1 MESDIKKLDKIFYC
15 DYHKRVEEIK
25 KSTNK
30 LVHYTSASAGLKIL
44 QNKEIWMRRVSCMN
58 DFSEVQHGKDLFI
71 DLWKNTERDIIQK
84 LTSLFG
90 DNGDVFNEVMGE
102 LEDISEFDIL
112 RSYITCFSEH
122 LESEDKYGRLSMWRG
137 YGKGTGIAL
146 VLKKDIFYSE
156 YDAIDITTSPVAYLN
171 KDDIKDKFISLVTDL
186 EENKQKIDFKN
197 IQRDDLHD
205 FLIEWLEILILSI
218 KHPAFC
224 EKKEWRV
231 ISFENAK
238 GIKKDIIDLNGMPQP
253 VQKIPLSEKLQT
265 DGDEF
270 SVNEILDH
278 IIIGPTQ
285 YAIPIYQALVEELE
299 KLNVENAKGKVIFS
313 DIPYRG

>member
-224 EKKEWRV
+224 EEKEWRV

-270 SVNEILDH
+270 SVNEILDR

>member
-1 MESDIKKLDKIFYC
+1 MESDIEKLKKIFHC
-15 DYHKRVEEIK
+15 DYHKRMEELK

-44 QNKEIWMRRVSCMN
+44 QNKEMWMRRVSCMN

-71 DLWKNTERDIIQK
+71 DLWKNTEKDIVQK

-102 LEDISEFDIL
+102 LEKISAFNIL
-112 RSYITCFSEH
+112 HSYITCFSEH

-224 EKKEWRV
+224 EEKEWRV

-270 SVNEILDH
+270 SVNEILDR

>member
-1 MESDIKKLDKIFYC
+1 MESDIEKLNKIFHC
-15 DYHKRVEEIK
+15 DYHKRMEELK

-71 DLWKNTERDIIQK
+71 DLWKNTEKDIVQK
-84 LTSLFG
+84 LTSLFS
-90 DNGDVFNEVMGE
+90 DNGEVFNEVIGE
-102 LEDISEFDIL
+102 LEKISAFNIL
-112 RSYITCFSEH
+112 HSYITCFSEH

-146 VLKKDIFYSE
+146 VLKKDIFCSD
-156 YDAIDITTSPVAYLN
+156 YDSLGVCTSPVAYLN

-224 EKKEWRV
+224 EEKEWRV

>member
-1 MESDIKKLDKIFYC
+1 MESDIEKLNKIFYEN
-15 DYHKRVEEIK
+15 YYTRVESLK
-25 KSTNK
+25 QSSNK

-44 QNKEIWMRRVSCMN
+44 QNKEMWMRRVSCMN
-58 DFSEVQHGKDLFI
+58 DFREVQHGKDLFI
-71 DLWKNTERDIIQK
+71 KLWQNRGEKITSDLRPV
-84 LTSLFG
+84 FG
-90 DNGDVFNEVMGE
+90 YNSTIFNEIMKE
-102 LEDISEFDIL
+102 LDDISEFDIL

-122 LESEDKYGRLSMWRG
+122 PENEDKYGRLSMWRG

-156 YDAIDITTSPVAYLN
+156 YDEIAITTSPVAYLN
-171 KDDIKDKFISLVTDL
+171 EADIENKFDSLVENL
-186 EENKQKIDFKN
+186 ERNKQEINFKN
-197 IQRDDLHD
+197 IPREDLD
-205 FLIEWLEILILSI
+205 SFLRTWLEVLILSI

-224 EKKEWRV
+224 EEKEWRV
-231 ISFENAK
+231 ISFEKAK

-265 DGDEF
+265 DGDGF
-270 SVNEILDH
+270 SVNEILDR

>member
-90 DNGDVFNEVMGE
+90 DNGDVFNEIMKK
-102 LEDISEFDIL
+102 LDDISAFDIL

-122 LESEDKYGRLSMWRG
+122 PENEDKYGRLSMWRG

-224 EKKEWRV
+224 EEK
-231 ISFENAK
+231 
-238 GIKKDIIDLNGMPQP
+238 NGELYHLKRLRESR
-253 VQKIPLSEKLQT
+253 KI
-265 DGDEF
+265 
-270 SVNEILDH
+270 
-278 IIIGPTQ
+278 
-285 YAIPIYQALVEELE
+285 
-299 KLNVENAKGKVIFS
+299 
-313 DIPYRG
+313 